1 MTFASTHKSV
11 LFLLVAVVGCCNA
24 FQPSARTIINRCIT
38 TSSKSRL
45 QVHPEFM
52 SGGGGGLVDPQEL
65 STHVH
70 ALQGYLQQH
79 YNLGGGGF
87 GENSNLLLSK
97 AATATLDSNSNN
109 PLDAITS
116 LEEPEEGWWNAYL
129 NIFKITIEAV
139 HDTIDGP
146 IHQYTG
152 WKGGTYGF
160 AIAIFTAGKL
170 V

>member
-1 MTFASTHKSV
+1 MTFAKSV

-24 FQPSARTIINRCIT
+24 FQPSASSIFNRCIT

-70 ALQGYLQQH
+70 AVQGYLQQH
-79 YNLGGGGF
+79 YNLGGSGF
-87 GENSNLLLSK
+87 GEHSNLLLSK

>member
-52 SGGGGGLVDPQEL
+52 SGGGGFVVDPQEL

-70 ALQGYLQQH
+70 AVQGYLQQH
-79 YNLGGGGF
+79 HLGGGL
-87 GENSNLLLSK
+87 ENSNLLLSK
-97 AATATLDSNSNN
+97 AATATLDSSTSNN